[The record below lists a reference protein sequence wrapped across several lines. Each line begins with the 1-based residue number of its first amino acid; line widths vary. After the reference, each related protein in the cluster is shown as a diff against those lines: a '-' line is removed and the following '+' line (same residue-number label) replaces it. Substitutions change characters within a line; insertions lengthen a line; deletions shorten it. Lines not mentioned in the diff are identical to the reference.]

1 MKTIACESI
10 VEFEEKKSKFICYA
24 KPVQSKQDAEE
35 FIEKI
40 KKMHSS
46 ATHNVPAYRV
56 IDEGREYFKYS
67 DDGEPQNTA
76 GKPVAEIINI
86 LDVYNIAVVI
96 TRYFGGIKLGAGG
109 LVRNY
114 AKSCKL
120 GIEEAGIV
128 ELKKKKELI
137 IDFDYSKI
145 DEIDRL
151 IVENGIKIVDK
162 GYTERVTYKIEVD
175 EESEN
180 KLREIRGILII

>member
-1 MKTIACESI
+1 MKTIACES
-10 VEFEEKKSKFICYA
+10 VAEFEEKKSKFICYV
-24 KPVQSKQDAEE
+24 KPVQTKAEAE
-35 FIEKI
+35 NFIEKI
-40 KKMHSS
+40 KKMHSD

-56 IDEGREYFKYS
+56 IEDCREYFKFS

-86 LDVYNIAVVI
+86 IDVYNIAVVV

-128 ELKKKKELI
+128 ELKKKNELI
-137 IDFDYSKI
+137 IDFEYPKI
-145 DEIDRL
+145 DEIDRF
-151 IVENGIKIVDK
+151 IAEHGIKVIDK

-175 EESEN
+175 EESE
-180 KLREIRGILII
+180 KSLREIRGILII